1 MPEKKPYTPPQVLH
15 SKFQSEM
22 PNSLSSGSE
31 EPRSEIGGRFGS
43 HVAPE
48 FTTVVGT
55 DRRYIEVSDS
65 FCQLLGYQRK
75 ELIGKTY
82 DEVSAP
88 GTNDIPAVFRLFIK
102 NGYMYGL
109 WMLVH
114 RRGTPIVVKY
124 ESWVRPDCQIQS
136 NMELVKRLIG

>member
-1 MPEKKPYTPPQVLH
+1 MPKKKPYVPPKVSHHQA
-15 SKFQSEM
+15 QGEI
-22 PNSLSSGSE
+22 SSSSSNGSE
-31 EPRSEIGGRFGS
+31 QPGSEAEGQFGS

-65 FCQLLGYQRK
+65 FCQLLGYQRN

-82 DEVSAP
+82 DEVSAS

-114 RRGTPIVVKY
+114 RRGTPILVKY

-136 NMELVKRLIG
+136 NMELVRRLI